1 MKGVWLAPK
10 VLVHE
15 TPALYASEAMQAFI
29 AAEIGRTQWVYR
41 VIRGEQEAASVLYA
55 DDDYM
60 ILPDCDAV
68 NDDRTL
74 NWMVLFKDPTL
85 RSICDLL
92 GEHLGMLREV
102 EERLRAMVPASYGGF
117 MTYFHKPASVW
128 QLHLHVA
135 APCGAIRTTY
145 DRQKVLFL
153 EDCISCLEVDPDFFA
168 KVTMSYMVSTRHV
181 MAAVCKAAM

>member
-1 MKGVWLAPK
+1 MKGVWLAPR

-15 TPALYASEAMQAFI
+15 TPELYASDAMQAFI
-29 AAEIGRTQWVYR
+29 RAEIDRTQWVYR
-41 VIRGEQEAASVLYA
+41 VIKGEQEASSVLFS
-55 DDDYM
+55 DDNYM
-60 ILPDCDAV
+60 ILPDCDAA
-68 NDDRTL
+68 NDDRVL
-74 NWMVLFKDPTL
+74 NWMVLFKDPAL
-85 RSICDLL
+85 RSIRDLR

-102 EERLRAMVPASYGGF
+102 RERLKEMVPASYGGF

-153 EDCISCLEVDPDFFA
+153 EDCISCLELDSDFFA
-168 KVTMSYMVSTRHV
+168 KVTMTYMVSTRHV
-181 MAAVCKAAM
+181 MAAVSRAAQ